1 VPLGTCWG
9 THWECE
15 EPLGNVVETKKTP
28 KKLGPPMSMFE
39 PSHWLHEICISK
51 TICHNF
57 SLGLMKK
64 HGSTSVYY
72 GTWIRRIGLFKT
84 TLLG

>member
-1 VPLGTCWG
+1 
-9 THWECE
+9 
-15 EPLGNVVETKKTP
+15 
-28 KKLGPPMSMFE
+28 MSMFE